1 MTTATAQTGPRGAD
15 TGLRVLLVEDD
26 PLTREVLAAALT
38 GTGFEVHAEPDGT
51 RVERAAASFRPD
63 IALIDMRLGD
73 GIDGITVA
81 RRLKGTDDFPLLFLT
96 SASAIED
103 VLAAFDVGGDD
114 YIVKPF
120 VMAELLARMRAVLR
134 RAGREGRTV
143 MEMGDIVVDEG
154 AHTAIRAGRALDL
167 THREFSLLVTLCRHS
182 GIVLSKL
189 QLLTNV
195 WGFEHYDLN
204 VVEVHISALRRKLE
218 QHGPRV
224 IQTVRGVG
232 YVFRPTERGE
242 PTVDLRAAPS
252 PWEEHTA
259 GASFS

>member
-1 MTTATAQTGPRGAD
+1 MRQDSSENGM
-15 TGLRVLLVEDD
+15 RVLLVEDD
-26 PLTREVLAAALT
+26 PLTREVLSAALT

-51 RVERAAASFRPD
+51 RVERAAVSFRPD

-73 GIDGITVA
+73 GVDGITVA

-96 SASAIED
+96 SANSIED

-134 RAGREGRTV
+134 RVGRQSARTV
-143 MEMGDIVVDEG
+143 LELGDLMIDEA
-154 AHTAIRAGRALDL
+154 AHSAIRGGAMLDL
-167 THREFSLLVTLCRHS
+167 THREFSLLVTLARHP
-182 GIVLSKL
+182 GVVLSKL

-218 QHGPRV
+218 EHGPRV

-232 YVFRPTERGE
+232 YVFRAQEI
-242 PTVDLRAAPS
+242 DLTA
-252 PWEEHTA
+252 EEIE
-259 GASFS
+259 

>member
-1 MTTATAQTGPRGAD
+1 MRQEDSDNGM
-15 TGLRVLLVEDD
+15 RVLLVEDD
-26 PLTREVLAAALT
+26 PLTREVLSAALT
-38 GTGFEVHAEPDGT
+38 GTGFEVHAEPDGS
-51 RVERAAASFRPD
+51 RVERAAVSFRPD
-63 IALIDMRLGD
+63 IALIDMKLGD
-73 GIDGITVA
+73 GVDGITVA

-96 SASAIED
+96 SANSIED

-134 RAGREGRTV
+134 RVGRQSARSVLEL
-143 MEMGDIVVDEG
+143 GDLMIDEA
-154 AHTAIRAGRALDL
+154 AHSAIRGGAVLDL
-167 THREFSLLVTLCRHS
+167 THREFSLLVTLARHP
-182 GIVLSKL
+182 GVVLSKL

-218 QHGPRV
+218 EHGPRV

-232 YVFRPTERGE
+232 YVFRAQEI
-242 PTVDLRAAPS
+242 DLTA
-252 PWEEHTA
+252 EEI
-259 GASFS
+259 G